1 MQVEE
6 LVLSIVG
13 TSMELIITMVPHN
26 DMVDFGENPCDE
38 SDEGA

>member
-6 LVLSIVG
+6 LVLSIVR
-13 TSMELIITMVPHN
+13 TSMELIITMVPRN